1 MSNLRF
7 IRRQFLLLGMVFASL
22 FSLHDCELAVAD
34 NQTAKELCDILYSG
48 RLAQGETELVAKLA
62 KNEEDAATRASLGIV
77 QFIKAVEEL
86 SQDYYRFGVEP
97 QRGIAVGNMLVP
109 RTANPIPKPIS
120 YSDAR
125 GIFERFETQ
134 LTKAEATLAKFK
146 PADIKLPIDVSKI
159 YLDINN
165 DGKMTGNVPIWTIV
179 SFSSVSN
186 PNNANVGLNAVTIAF
201 DDADIF
207 WLRGYVHVLL
217 GTVNIV
223 LAHDWRDAFERT
235 AHLVFA
241 KPETPYPF
249 LLIEGEQQNW
259 SANQIFDLVAFIH
272 VINFEV
278 VEPKRMQAALAHFEQ
293 VVALSRV
300 TWKWIGKETDN
311 DREWLPGPTQNSVVL
326 AGQVGGQLGA
336 NWAKVLDRTELVL
349 QGKELI
355 PFWRGYADGNAWVLF
370 NNSSNTKFHPELGI
384 NLRKVFT
391 DPKRFDLVL
400 WLQGTG
406 VAPFLEKGKTIDLQA
421 WQDLSQSFGGRLPF
435 FSFWIN

>member
-1 MSNLRF
+1 MPK
-7 IRRQFLLLGMVFASL
+7 IRCVQSQYSFAAIVFVSFLA
-22 FSLHDCELAVAD
+22 LHPCVLAATD
-34 NQTAKELCDILYSG
+34 DQTAKELGEILYSG
-48 RLAQGETELVAKLA
+48 RLAQGEIELEAKLA
-62 KNEEDAATRASLGIV
+62 KSVGDESTRASLGII
-77 QFIKAVEEL
+77 QFIKAIEEL

-120 YSDAR
+120 YSAAR
-125 GIFERFETQ
+125 AIFERFESR
-134 LTKAEATLAKFK
+134 LIKAETTLAQFK
-146 PADIKLPIDVSKI
+146 PSGIKLPIDVSKI
-159 YLDINN
+159 YLDMNN
-165 DGKMTGNVPIWTIV
+165 DGEIAGNVPIWTII
-179 SFSSVSN
+179 SFGSVGN
-186 PNNANVGLNAVTIAF
+186 PNNANVGLDSVTIAF
-201 DDADIF
+201 DDADIY
-207 WLRGYVHVLL
+207 WLRGYIHVLL

-249 LLIEGEQQNW
+249 LLVEGEQQNW
-259 SANQIFDLVAFIH
+259 SANQIVDLIAFFH

-278 VEPKRMQAALAHFEQ
+278 VEPDRMRAALAHFEQ
-293 VVALSRV
+293 VVALSRI
-300 TWKWIGKETDN
+300 TWKWIAEETDN

-326 AGQVGGQLGA
+326 AGRVGGSLGE

-355 PFWRGYADGNAWVLF
+355 PFWRGYTGGNAWVLF
-370 NNSSNTKFHPELGI
+370 SNSSNTKFHPELGI

-406 VAPFLEKGKTIDLQA
+406 VAAFLEKGKTIDLKA
-421 WQDLSQSFGGRLPF
+421 WQDLSESFGGRLPF

>member
-1 MSNLRF
+1 MSNLHF
-7 IRRQFLLLGMVFASL
+7 IRRQFFLTGVVFACL
-22 FSLHDCELAVAD
+22 LTVHDCELSVAD
-34 NQTAKELCDILYSG
+34 DQTANELCDVLYSG
-48 RLAQGETELVAKLA
+48 SLAQGETELEAKLA
-62 KNEEDAATRASLGIV
+62 KNSGDEAKRASLGIV
-77 QFIKAVEEL
+77 QFIRAVELL

-97 QRGIAVGNMLVP
+97 QRGIAVGNMLIP
-109 RTANPIPKPIS
+109 RTANQIPKPIS
-120 YSDAR
+120 YLDAR

-134 LTKAEATLAKFK
+134 LAKAESTLAQFK
-146 PADIKLPIDVSKI
+146 PAGIKLPIDVSKI

-165 DGKMTGNVPIWTIV
+165 DGNMTGNVPIWTII
-179 SFSSVSN
+179 SFGSVGN
-186 PNNANVGLNAVTIAF
+186 PNNPNLSLNSMTIAF

-207 WLRGYVHVLL
+207 WLRGYIHVLL

-223 LAHDWRDAFERT
+223 LAHDWRDAFERM

-249 LLIEGEQQNW
+249 LLVEGEQQNW
-259 SANQIFDLVAFIH
+259 SANQVLDLVALIH

-278 VEPKRMQAALAHFEQ
+278 VEPNRMQLALAHFEQ
-293 VVALSRV
+293 VVALSRI
-300 TWKWIGKETDN
+300 TWKWIGEETDN

-326 AGQVGGQLGA
+326 AGQVGGTLGE

-355 PFWRGYADGNAWVLF
+355 PFWRGYAGGNAWVLF
-370 NNSSNTKFHPELGI
+370 SNSSNTKFHPELGI

-406 VAPFLEKGKTIDLQA
+406 VVSFLEKGKTIDLQA